1 MTTTKEQVRI
11 LHITLTRAERDRL
24 NGPGGGWDSEPK
36 FSRYADITC
45 GHGDHWIATIREAI
59 FAGDYTTVGAVL
71 VDPGTDTSMCE
82 EAYLLTQSISAPWP
96 SNPDTFPV
104 NPICRSTSVGDVMLL
119 PNGRLMAV
127 APIAFAPVFGD

>member
-45 GHGDHWIATIREAI
+45 GHGDHWIATTREAI
-59 FAGDYTTVGAVL
+59 FAGDYTTVGAVV
-71 VDPGTDTSMCE
+71 VDAGTDTGMGE
-82 EAYLLTQSISAPWP
+82 GADLVAQWIKALLAQA
-96 SNPDTFPV
+96 
-104 NPICRSTSVGDVMLL
+104 
-119 PNGRLMAV
+119 
-127 APIAFAPVFGD
+127 